1 MEQQLRTINIAG
13 STNMLHSSDKTEET
27 FFPFF
32 FFFSMLNT
40 IFCVYGLA
48 IFQSAAISSEEH
60 IFKQHNNNIVR
71 MYVWR
76 ISIILNAV
84 EQCEWKLLMNKGSNV
99 ALHLGWWQRT
109 KKKYTIAKGRLWP
122 VWLCVITWGE
132 RRKRNNLK
140 GRENGLKLAHFYRL
154 FDFKVLE
161 CNSFD
166 WRLRKFLSMNTQC
179 FDSCYN
185 QLIESL
191 PSF

>member
-27 FFPFF
+27 FFSFF

-60 IFKQHNNNIVR
+60 IFKQHNNNIVS

-109 KKKYTIAKGRLWP
+109 KKEWKIKYTGSSNNCERKIVAC
-122 VWLCVITWGE
+122 VTLCYYV
-132 RRKRNNLK
+132 RRKK
-140 GRENGLKLAHFYRL
+140 E
-154 FDFKVLE
+154 E
-161 CNSFD
+161 
-166 WRLRKFLSMNTQC
+166 
-179 FDSCYN
+179 
-185 QLIESL
+185 E
-191 PSF
+191 

>member
-1 MEQQLRTINIAG
+1 LEQQLRTINIAG

-27 FFPFF
+27 FFFILLLFF
-32 FFFSMLNT
+32 MLNT

-60 IFKQHNNNIVR
+60 IFKQHNNNIVS

-76 ISIILNAV
+76 ISIILNAM

-99 ALHLGWWQRT
+99 ALHLGWWQQT
-109 KKKYTIAKGRLWP
+109 KKNEKNTQAAVTIAKGRLWP

-161 CNSFD
+161 CNPFD
-166 WRLRKFLSMNTQC
+166 WKVCKFLGMDAQ
-179 FDSCYN
+179 
-185 QLIESL
+185 
-191 PSF
+191 